1 MAALSVNMVFTPVGS
16 HGTATQLQV
25 RQAQPA
31 GQTAPV
37 AILPA
42 PATTEAPV
50 ADTTTPA
57 TQAPTEA
64 GATST
69 TKTHPCN
76 HGFYVSQAAHG
87 HKGGAAVS
95 VIAQGNLG
103 KDGNCTAPLPVVT
116 APTKSDHESSE
127 GAEHESGD

>member
-1 MAALSVNMVFTPVGS
+1 MAALGVNMVFTPVGS
-16 HGTATQLQV
+16 HGSATQLQV

-31 GQTAPV
+31 AQIAPV
-37 AILPA
+37 SILPA

-50 ADTTTPA
+50 AAATSPT
-57 TQAPTEA
+57 TQAPTA
-64 GATST
+64 DGDSST

-76 HGFYVSQAAHG
+76 HGFYVSQAAHS

-95 VIAQGNLG
+95 VIAKGNLG
-103 KDGNCTAPLPVVT
+103 KDGNCTAPLPAVT
-116 APTKSDHESSE
+116 VPTKSDHESSD